1 MHRQI
6 PLAQMQYVGS
16 RGESDV
22 RPVVDRQQ
30 LAVPLAGVREH
41 LKGRQLVRSLHL
53 LLAQLHDVHATGQCG
68 IQELLEIAL
77 LLARIRAQV
86 ETRVGQSVAVVSHT
100 PKPAMTRQT

>member
-1 MHRQI
+1 MHRQV

-16 RGESDV
+16 RRESDV

-41 LKGRQLVRSLHL
+41 LQRGQLVRGLHL
-53 LLAQLHDVHATGQCG
+53 LLAELHDVHATGQCG
-68 IQELLEIAL
+68 IQELFEVAL

-86 ETRVGQSVAVVSHT
+86 ETGIGEPVGVVSHT
-100 PKPAMTRQT
+100 PKPAMTGQT